1 MYEGSADECVAATS
15 RLLPRGSEAAD
26 DSSGFVPS
34 FAPESASSLSLTMAV
49 AASRRSLS
57 TAAATSAVLSAV
69 AFSLAALHRSRA
81 VALIRLRVSEVLATP
96 ACLAAIARR
105 SSSPAAFLRRPARL
119 YRGTLVWD
127 PSSSAS
133 LPSLAPGESPPG
145 ESPVGESPAAASSP
159 GRRGSRAVAFR
170 TAARVTPKRA
180 AMSAVLLPAA
190 TSAASS
196 SRSILVLAVD
206 LKGSREEEA
215 REEVGSARAGTTASR
230 PWGWMRAL
238 PRICSSS
245 LASCHRSDA
254 TPIASPGT
262 GALAGLRDT
271 GRPRRRFGRAEGVS
285 DDGAFGL
292 LEAPSAPPRGRSG
305 SAVRTLGAP
314 DAPAPPPR
322 SSSWTPRVFA
332 RDLVRGSPPFTPP
345 RPAPPIARLDG
356 HGFRTTAATPRLG
369 SADAAESVHR
379 TRRHRACVP
388 ELASVDMTLARSRAP
403 ALSPR
408 GL

>member
-1 MYEGSADECVAATS
+1 M
-15 RLLPRGSEAAD
+15 
-26 DSSGFVPS
+26 
-34 FAPESASSLSLTMAV
+34 
-49 AASRRSLS
+49 
-57 TAAATSAVLSAV
+57 

-81 VALIRLRVSEVLATP
+81 VALIRRRVSEVLATP

-119 YRGTLVWD
+119 YRGGCVADVSTAV
-127 PSSSAS
+127 SAS
-133 LPSLAPGESPPG
+133 RP
-145 ESPVGESPAAASSP
+145 SPAASSSSPSLPAASSAR
-159 GRRGSRAVAFR
+159 RRGSRAVAFR
-170 TAARVTPKRA
+170 TAARVTPKRS
-180 AMSAVLLPAA
+180 AMFAVLLPAA

-196 SRSILVLAVD
+196 SRSILVLADVD
-206 LKGSREEEA
+206 EVSREEA
-215 REEVGSARAGTTASR
+215 RDVGSRTGTTASR

-285 DDGAFGL
+285 DDGADDDDGAFGL

-322 SSSWTPRVFA
+322 PSSSTPRVA
-332 RDLVRGSPPFTPP
+332 RDLVRGSPPPAPP
-345 RPAPPIARLDG
+345 RPAPTIARLDG

-369 SADAAESVHR
+369 LPDAAESVHR

-403 ALSPR
+403 ALPPR